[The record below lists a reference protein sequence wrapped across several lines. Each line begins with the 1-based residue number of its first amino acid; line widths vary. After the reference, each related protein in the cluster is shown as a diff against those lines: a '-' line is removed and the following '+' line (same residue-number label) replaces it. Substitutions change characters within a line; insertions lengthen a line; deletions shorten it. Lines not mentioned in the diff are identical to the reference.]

1 MLPSCR
7 GYTATDSRPLPHTE
21 PPSKRFRLRGLAAFL
36 GLTGGALTTYYLY
49 DPEGFRHN
57 RLTVIRSYRALKAGA
72 LAAADYK
79 WSLRNGPEVVGEAEY
94 EDYRS
99 QCHQRA
105 ADRLL
110 ELCKANQGIYIKL
123 GQHIAALVYLLP
135 SEYTETM
142 RPLQDKCPPTPL
154 EDIEGLFKS
163 DLGRSLD
170 DLFSEFD
177 PEPLGVASLA
187 QVHRATMKN
196 GQEVAVKIQHPY
208 LDEYTPV
215 DIATVVLIVK
225 LIKKVFPEFEFG
237 WLAEEMQQSLPQEL
251 DFVHEAENANKV
263 RSLFHGSAFLKI
275 PEVYWAD
282 RRVLIME
289 FVAGGK
295 IDDLDYYKRHN
306 IDPRQVS
313 SELSKIYSEMMFVN
327 GFVHCDPHRK
337 CGFVGAPARY
347 LHVRSI
353 LTASFSNSA
362 GNVFVRPR
370 SRPFL
375 SYIPILR
382 SFVPN
387 PTNFEIV
394 LLDHGLYRQ
403 LTPTFRLDYAHLWAA
418 ILAGDENGI
427 FDYSYRLFTS
437 SEESR
442 RRTGDDI
449 DYHRLFASML
459 TGRSWDVISDT
470 KGGIAQARS
479 QREFQVIRQKAS
491 TGRFFFAIADIL
503 AKLPR
508 ELLLLL
514 KTHDLLRSV
523 DSALEVSHG
532 DSIDHMLRSV
542 AIMGWYCALAI
553 KQESIRE
560 MVQSRLEHGNVVP
573 VWLDAAFWSVM
584 VEFWKTEVRV
594 GILEW
599 WIWWR
604 SWWRSGSAEDVME
617 GGAVF
622 G

>member
-1 MLPSCR
+1 
-7 GYTATDSRPLPHTE
+7 
-21 PPSKRFRLRGLAAFL
+21 
-36 GLTGGALTTYYLY
+36 
-49 DPEGFRHN
+49 
-57 RLTVIRSYRALKAGA
+57 
-72 LAAADYK
+72 
-79 WSLRNGPEVVGEAEY
+79 
-94 EDYRS
+94 S

-154 EDIEGLFKS
+154 EDIEGLFSS

-327 GFVHCDPHRK
+327 GFVHCDPH
-337 CGFVGAPARY
+337 P
-347 LHVRSI
+347 
-353 LTASFSNSA
+353 

-375 SYIPILR
+375 SYILILR

-442 RRTGDDI
+442 HRT
-449 DYHRLFASML
+449 
-459 TGRSWDVISDT
+459 
-470 KGGIAQARS
+470 GGIAQARS

-560 MVQSRLEHGNVVP
+560 MVQSR
-573 VWLDAAFWSVM
+573 
-584 VEFWKTEVRV
+584 
-594 GILEW
+594 
-599 WIWWR
+599 
-604 SWWRSGSAEDVME
+604 
-617 GGAVF
+617 
-622 G
+622 